1 MVAADSTRP
10 NESQVP
16 EQGRWAPR
24 PGTLVMLTASH
35 GRRWEGRRTRRS
47 GDYVEEEDAASGV
60 PGRPGPAER
69 LRSRHRGPLARLLR
83 PGGPDGLALAVRLGA
98 GGGLL
103 GRRLGRGLG
112 RLPGGRRAHR

>member
-24 PGTLVMLTASH
+24 PGTLVMLTASQ
-35 GRRWEGRRTRRS
+35 GRRWQGRRTRGS

-60 PGRPGPAER
+60 PGRRERAER
-69 LRSRHRGPLARLLR
+69 ARSGRYPRRRALVAPEGPESANSSSSTTSASVAG
-83 PGGPDGLALAVRLGA
+83 PPSPSSSDSGGGPHA
-98 GGGLL
+98 
-103 GRRLGRGLG
+103 
-112 RLPGGRRAHR
+112 